1 MWVSK
6 YTNTVD
12 PMGLDKKPIKNI
24 SMNVMEGEGWGQP
37 DPKRFAEEAPWRWIS
52 LADIPKDVGFGAASG
67 WCQEKDVGR
76 VHVSQEKK
84 RPLVGWIILG
94 TKYYPVI

>member
-1 MWVSK
+1 
-6 YTNTVD
+6 
-12 PMGLDKKPIKNI
+12 MGLDKKILSKHI

-52 LADIPKDVGFGAASG
+52 LADIPKDVGFDAASG
-67 WCQEKDVGR
+67 WCQEKDVGESMWAR
-76 VHVSQEKK
+76 EKNTA
-84 RPLVGWIILG
+84 PGWLDYTWG